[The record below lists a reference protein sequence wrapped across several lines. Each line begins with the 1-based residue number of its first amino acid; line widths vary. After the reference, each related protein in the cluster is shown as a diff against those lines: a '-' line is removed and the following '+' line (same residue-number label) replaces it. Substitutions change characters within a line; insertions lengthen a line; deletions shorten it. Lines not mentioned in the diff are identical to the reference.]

1 MIERTANVQYVY
13 MFNQSDFFIHRQI
26 DAKQEKYIKRL
37 ADTVAIKSVSAWPE
51 TRPEIVK
58 MVKWTQN
65 VNFLKISDS
74 TVLTVLYFIYK
85 YNLRVYVF

>member
-26 DAKQEKYIKRL
+26 DAQQEKYIKRL

-74 TVLTVLYFIYK
+74 TVFTVLYFMY
-85 YNLRVYVF
+85 